1 MFEDVPPLLSIIDIL
16 FKKIV
21 TIQNPA
27 IAVTEFRIHA

>member
-1 MFEDVPPLLSIIDIL
+1 MFEEASNRITIL